1 MTPNGAPGAEVDPA
15 RLADGSHTAKA
26 LTELGANGE
35 RALDHLRTAAQ
46 MLQESGRWP
55 RPFETVQASC
65 RSALDALLKEAGED
79 FEGPRDA
86 QKQVNN
92 EVAGFLKQVSKQGRT
107 PLGKLL
113 TALDAADVPAL
124 LEPKAGLGASV
135 QRLIRI
141 PDGRLPV
148 PADPRAEYEAVQELL
163 YLAKEL
169 TALPAGRD
177 DQRAVV
183 EILRRVRQARQA
195 SGAAEAAARPDG
207 LDGLRN
213 AWAYHERENQVGG
226 GFRRRQLAHIV
237 TQRTGTLPGDGEEEA
252 FRAWAKF
259 YQRTSGSLHGGEA
272 EDEASTRRLFVD
284 LLAHVEQLLLDL
296 PDLAPLL
303 VQLAR
308 TEAPSAEDAA
318 AVAAIH
324 QPRAIRWFFANTV
337 SPAWLE
343 LVSVPRL
350 LPEAARWP
358 AQPYLER
365 VAQADPQRA
374 LDWIKLHQGAFT
386 GVDPAVLGGLLR
398 VARAIGGDS
407 APVVRAVLDRDGAVE
422 VLWHPLVVWLV
433 DIPAGK
439 RDVDWVEVA
448 KRVLLFAVENPAGQ
462 YWELQAQLV
471 ELQRAAYHPD
481 GAGEAAVVRAV
492 RSAVKA
498 VVEAAVTSEVERADL
513 DLADDLR
520 QIVAAD
526 DFGCPSATRIAVRAR
541 LDFARTEFQHG
552 VTLAERIEGW
562 PSLPGPSRWADRV
575 MAAHLLESLP
585 QQHNDSEASQ
595 SWLAAARGL
604 LARLGDVE
612 MVGPDTFDLVAAAL
626 DRCPPDALPEL
637 EEELTAALG
646 PAPTGA
652 AIDAGRT
659 ALAAGTAP
667 APAVWPLVWSLSPV
681 LPASVLAPWQPVV
694 DAVASLLG
702 PAPAKPLPRFRIVPY
717 LDTLTAAR
725 QDLAAVATSQG
736 APVAAA
742 LLWQRQQAGSLS
754 PDYSRIVLGQIVT
767 TDPARWAADVP
778 AVTAALADHALQQ
791 AYLAALRTPL
801 TADPCPLPDH
811 EATTRAVIAALW
823 DLLGVPGVE
832 ASVRVQAQLTLCLA
846 LCEAWTRGIDLG
858 DISVAITGWLEAAFA
873 AWTEPTTSVADPL
886 SAAHSE
892 IGGLALDALIRCG
905 LTFVVA
911 PAELTVAV
919 ETLLDGIL
927 NEGTDSRA
935 LAVIGHHLP
944 ALIQHAPHW
953 TDRHQADLFDL
964 DKAFV
969 PAIIG
974 INSRRSIDAAGLRIL
989 RRLNPD
995 RLAAYL
1001 SRTNGDDT
1009 THATLWPYCAALLL
1023 AKPADLG
1030 GRREF
1035 LALLS
1040 TCDGGPAAISRLL
1053 GDAERLLPRTAT
1065 PENAADIEH
1074 GVELWRGVLALDLP
1088 SSAGHLHGAGNF
1100 AHAAALDDAVWLE
1113 LTAQTLK
1120 RTTDITNITAVA
1132 RRAARHPGY
1141 EAAHQVL
1148 TVLVAADDPDDSAS
1162 ASFRTTEIKNA
1173 GITLWKTSQPGTPG
1187 RTELGQALARHH
1199 DFLEGAVEE

>member
-1 MTPNGAPGAEVDPA
+1 MTPNGATGTEIDPS

-26 LTELGANGE
+26 LTALGANGE
-35 RALDHLRTAAQ
+35 RALAHLRTAAQ
-46 MLQESGRWP
+46 MLQEPERWP
-55 RPFETVQASC
+55 RPFETVQAAC

-86 QKQVNN
+86 QEQVNN
-92 EVAGFLKQVSKQGRT
+92 EVAGFLKQAGKRGQT

-113 TALDAADVPAL
+113 TALDAADVPDA
-124 LEPKAGLGASV
+124 LEPKAGLGAEV
-135 QRLIRI
+135 ERLIRI
-141 PDGRLPV
+141 PKGRLPV
-148 PADPRAEYEAVQELL
+148 LADPRPAYEAVRELL
-163 YLAKEL
+163 DLADEL
-169 TALPAGRD
+169 KALPAGGD

-195 SGAAEAAARPDG
+195 SGAAEETARPDG

-213 AWAYHERENQVGG
+213 AWAYREREKQIGG

-237 TQRTGTLPGDGEEEA
+237 TQRTGTVPGDGEEEA

-259 YQRTSGSLHGGEA
+259 YQRTSGSLHGGGA
-272 EDEASTRRLFVD
+272 ENEASTRRLFVD
-284 LLAHVEQLLLDL
+284 LLAHVDQLLLDL
-296 PDLAPLL
+296 PALAPLL

-308 TEAPSAEDAA
+308 TEVPSAEDAA
-318 AVAAIH
+318 AVAASH
-324 QPRAIRWFFANTV
+324 QPRAIRWFFANAV
-337 SPAWLE
+337 SAAWLD
-343 LVSVPRL
+343 LVSTARL
-350 LPEAARWP
+350 LPQAEHWP

-374 LDWIKLHQGAFT
+374 LDWLQLHQGAFT
-386 GVDPAVLGGLLR
+386 GVDPTVLGGLLR
-398 VARAIGGDS
+398 VARAIGGAS
-407 APVVRAVLDRDGAVE
+407 APVVRAVLDQDGTVE
-422 VLWHPLVVWLV
+422 VLWHQLVVWLV
-433 DIPAGK
+433 DIPAGE
-439 RDVDWVEVA
+439 RDVDWVEAA
-448 KRVLLFAVENPAGQ
+448 KRVLLHVVEHPAGQ
-462 YWELQAQLV
+462 YWELQAQLR
-471 ELQRAAYHPD
+471 ELQRAAYGPE

-492 RSAVKA
+492 RSAVKV
-498 VVEAAVTSEVERADL
+498 VVEAAVTSEVEQADL
-513 DLADDLR
+513 DRADDLR
-520 QIVAAD
+520 QVVSAAD
-526 DFGCPSATRIAVRAR
+526 FGTSATRIAVRAR

-552 VTLAERIEGW
+552 VTLAERIAGW

-575 MAAHLLESLP
+575 LAAHLLEILP
-585 QQHNDSEASQ
+585 QQRDDSEASQ

-612 MVGPDTFDLVAAAL
+612 MVGADTVALVAAAL
-626 DRCPPDALPEL
+626 DRCPPDTLPEL

-652 AIDAGRT
+652 AIDAGRS
-659 ALAAGTAP
+659 ALADWAVP
-667 APAVWPLVWSLSPV
+667 APAGWAVVWSLSPV
-681 LPASVLAPWQPVV
+681 LPTSVLAPWQPVV
-694 DAVASLLG
+694 DAVTSLFG
-702 PAPAKPLPRFRIVPY
+702 PAPAKPLPRFQIVPY

-725 QDLAAVATSQG
+725 QDLAAVVTSQG

-742 LLWQRQQAGSLS
+742 LLLQRQQVGSLS
-754 PDYSRIVLGQIVT
+754 PDYSRIVLGQLVA

-778 AVTAALADHALQQ
+778 AVTAALADHALQH

-823 DLLGVPGVE
+823 DLLGAPGVE
-832 ASVRVQAQLTLCLA
+832 ASGRLQAQLTLCLA
-846 LCEAWTRGIDLG
+846 LSEAWTRGIDLG
-858 DISVAITGWLEAAFA
+858 DISVAITGWLETAVA
-873 AWTEPTTSVADPL
+873 AWTEPATSVADPL
-886 SAAHSE
+886 SAAHQE
-892 IGGLALDALIRCG
+892 IGGLALDALIRYG

-927 NEGTDSRA
+927 DEGTDSRA

-944 ALIQHAPHW
+944 ALIQHAPRW
-953 TDRHQADLFDL
+953 ADRHQADLFDL

-969 PAIIG
+969 PAVIG

-989 RRLNPD
+989 RRLNPVK
-995 RLAAYL
+995 LAAYL
-1001 SRTNGDDT
+1001 SRTNSDDT
-1009 THATLWPYCAALLL
+1009 TQATLWQYCAALLL

-1030 GRREF
+1030 GRSEF

-1053 GDAERLLPRTAT
+1053 GEAERLLPRTAT
-1065 PENAADIEH
+1065 PENAADVEH

-1113 LTAQTLK
+1113 LTAQTLE
-1120 RTTDITNITAVA
+1120 RTTGITNITAVA
-1132 RRAARHPGY
+1132 RRAARRPGL

-1148 TVLVAADDPDDSAS
+1148 AVLVAADAPDDSAM
-1162 ASFRTTEIKNA
+1162 ASFRTAEIKNA
-1173 GITLWKTSQPGTPG
+1173 GIALWRTSQPGTPG